1 MPERSVEVQVWV
13 TQGSMMVNTSALDP
27 DHEMHPY
34 NQIVRQG
41 ERPEDFGVHHPYTEM
56 FKGKARAELCAEIVT
71 LRKELDAAH
80 RMMAMI

>member
-1 MPERSVEVQVWV
+1 MGERSVEVQAWV
-13 TQGSMMVNTSALDP
+13 KQGCMLVNTSALDP

-56 FKGKARAELCAEIVT
+56 FKGKARGELCAEIVK
-71 LRKELDAAH
+71 LRQELEAAH
-80 RMMAMI
+80 RIMAMI